1 MFFKFHS
8 RALQELS
15 VNGQKVEDED
25 DESGLNDNNYNDDD
39 TAANTDNGESDI
51 NDNTNQAAETPPTQ
65 EEPPEGDTGNAGGNN
80 TGDTQDLAGN
90 IDTGADGEDDGL
102 GDANY
107 DDTDEGET
115 DYNIPDDAGDGLGD
129 NNYDDDTEQ
138 DAGDTDTA
146 TNADNTGAEPANIPP
161 DDQGGKET
169 TNTYTGV
176 DNSDI
181 DDAASDSGD
190 SGSGSDADDG
200 LGDNNYDDDGGED
213 DDGLGDANYEDGG
226 EGEIQSDGEK
236 AQTDDGIVGEDE
248 GGAGTPLGS
257 NIAADLK
264 TMEDEIFADLS
275 DQQKDIRDN
284 ELRQGYI
291 QLYGVID
298 EAERRI
304 NNIIKNE
311 NTGRI
316 LEFITRKM
324 NELKGLIHHNLT
336 NVYDTRTYTENQT
349 ALQECI
355 AIMNSICN
363 MLDAIVKEDLTRK
376 AEFENE
382 SVYPDEFR
390 VPRLKLM

>member
-25 DESGLNDNNYNDDD
+25 DESDLNDNNYNDDD
-39 TAANTDNGESDI
+39 TTANTDNGESDI

-65 EEPPEGDTGNAGGNN
+65 EEPPERDTGNAGGNN

-90 IDTGADGEDDGL
+90 IGTGADGEDDGL

-107 DDTDEGET
+107 DDTDEGGT
-115 DYNIPDDAGDGLGD
+115 DYNIPD
-129 NNYDDDTEQ
+129 
-138 DAGDTDTA
+138 
-146 TNADNTGAEPANIPP
+146 
-161 DDQGGKET
+161 
-169 TNTYTGV
+169 
-176 DNSDI
+176 
-181 DDAASDSGD
+181 
-190 SGSGSDADDG
+190 DADDG

-248 GGAGTPLGS
+248 GGAGTPSGS

-336 NVYDTRTYTENQT
+336 NVYNTRTYTENQT